1 MFGYIRPVKDR
12 LTESEYELFRSA
24 YCGLCHCMKE
34 RCGFASRFTL
44 NFDFTFMAMLL
55 SEKGDGTD
63 VSRRC
68 VAHPFKARK
77 CRCCSSA
84 FNDAADMSVIL
95 SYMKLDD
102 NIRDE
107 RFPRSIPSRLARLCL
122 RRGYKRACGNKPGF
136 AAAAKTL
143 LSELEQLENE
153 GCGSIDR
160 PADKFALI
168 LAEAASVSS
177 NTEREKVLR
186 YLFYHIGRIIYIIDA
201 VDDLPED
208 LKAGSYNAVSCRFAL
223 AVPELDDETAKT
235 LDLTIRHSINLIAS
249 DYQLLSETEFSG
261 ILTNIIYLGLPAA
274 ASEVLR
280 SRLRENNLLTG
291 DKE

>member
-1 MFGYIRPVKDR
+1 MFGYIRPIKDK

-34 RCGFASRFTL
+34 RCGFASRFML

-55 SEKGDGTD
+55 SEKGDGTIA
-63 VSRRC
+63 SRRC
-68 VAHPFKARK
+68 IAHPFKARK
-77 CRCCSSA
+77 CSCCSSA

-95 SYMKLDD
+95 SYLKLDD
-102 NIRDE
+102 NVRDE
-107 RFPRSIPSRLARLCL
+107 RFLRSLPSRLAKLCL
-122 RRGYKRACGNKPGF
+122 RRGYKKACRKKPGF
-136 AAAAKTL
+136 AAAAKSL
-143 LSELEQLENE
+143 LLELELLENE
-153 GCGSIDR
+153 SCNSIDR

-168 LAEAASVSS
+168 LAEAASVSPDE
-177 NTEREKVLR
+177 ERGRVLR
-186 YLFYHIGRIIYIIDA
+186 YLFYHIGRLIYIIDA
-201 VDDLPED
+201 VDDLPDDLED
-208 LKAGSYNAVSCRFAL
+208 GSYNAVSCRFAL
-223 AVPELDDETAKT
+223 NSPELDDESAKS

-249 DYQLLSETEFSG
+249 DYQLLSETEYSG

-280 SRLRENNLLTG
+280 SRLPENNLFTG